1 MKAKRKTTRNPRGG
15 IKSGQTEAE
24 RIKQARVAQAAPSRP
39 WEPHAG
45 RIHMRPVLGWKP
57 YTRAQARAADKKAA
71 KGGHRSKSTDA
82 LHRCAPGSFES
93 GKRR

>member
-1 MKAKRKTTRNPRGG
+1 MKAKRKTARDPRGG
-15 IKSGQTEAE
+15 IKSGQTEAQ
-24 RIKQARVAQAAPSRP
+24 RIKQALVAQAAPSRS

-45 RIHMRPVLGWKP
+45 RIHMRPVQGWKP
-57 YTRAQARAADKKAA
+57 YTPAQARAADKKAA

-82 LHRCAPGSFES
+82 LHRRAPGSFES